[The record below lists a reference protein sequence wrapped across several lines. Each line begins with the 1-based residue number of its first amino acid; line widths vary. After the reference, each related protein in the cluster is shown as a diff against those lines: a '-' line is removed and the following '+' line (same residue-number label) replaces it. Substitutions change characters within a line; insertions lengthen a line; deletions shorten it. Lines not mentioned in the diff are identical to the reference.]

1 MNKNQITITFPNN
14 SRIRQDLI
22 NLKNKSHINISSFC
36 SQAIYEK
43 ICTLKR
49 ESHEKITIRVDRHTE
64 KQIDHILRHSKH
76 DGVDMVIKE
85 VVDLMYKK
93 LK

>member
-1 MNKNQITITFPNN
+1 MQ
-14 SRIRQDLI
+14 
-22 NLKNKSHINISSFC
+22 
-36 SQAIYEK
+36 
-43 ICTLKR
+43 
-49 ESHEKITIRVDRHTE
+49 KITIRVDRHTE